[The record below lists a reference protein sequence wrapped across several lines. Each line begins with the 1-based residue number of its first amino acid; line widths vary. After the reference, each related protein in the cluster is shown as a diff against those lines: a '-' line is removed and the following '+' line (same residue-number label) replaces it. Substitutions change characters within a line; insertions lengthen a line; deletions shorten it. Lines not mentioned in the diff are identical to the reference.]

1 MKKKLKASGVGG
13 KRVTIGKGLGNRR
26 LSAGMVSESDRISIA
41 ARLEHFRASNSNG
54 FLASSF
60 NPSLYKTKKS
70 WHSWSTLN
78 FFYGCVVL
86 RLFLPSS
93 RFSISC
99 AAITKRASSVD
110 PILYRQY
117 CLLPISLDLL
127 MFQED
132 LIFLLSVHRTHHSYC
147 SQIFSRNMGIRA
159 TGLMPLS

>member
-1 MKKKLKASGVGG
+1 MKKKLKAFGVGG
-13 KRVTIGKGLGNRR
+13 KRVTVGKGLGNRR
-26 LSAGMVSESDRISIA
+26 LSAGMVSESDRNSIA
-41 ARLEHFRASNSNG
+41 ARLEHFKASDSNG

-60 NPSLYKTKKS
+60 NPSLSKTKKS

-78 FFYGCVVL
+78 FFYGCVVF
-86 RLFLPSS
+86 RLFLPSF

-99 AAITKRASSVD
+99 AVVTKRASSVD
-110 PILYRQY
+110 PILYRH

-147 SQIFSRNMGIRA
+147 SQFFSRNMGIRA

>member
-1 MKKKLKASGVGG
+1 
-13 KRVTIGKGLGNRR
+13 
-26 LSAGMVSESDRISIA
+26 
-41 ARLEHFRASNSNG
+41 LEHFRASNSNG

-60 NPSLYKTKKS
+60 NPSLSKIKKS
-70 WHSWSTLN
+70 WHLWSTLN

-86 RLFLPSS
+86 CLFLHSS

-99 AAITKRASSVD
+99 AAVTKRASSVD
-110 PILYRQY
+110 PIFYRH

-147 SQIFSRNMGIRA
+147 SQFFNRNMGICA

>member
-13 KRVTIGKGLGNRR
+13 KRVTVGKGLGNRR

-41 ARLEHFRASNSNG
+41 ARLEHFRASDSNG
-54 FLASSF
+54 FLASSI
-60 NPSLYKTKKS
+60 NPSLSKTKKS

-99 AAITKRASSVD
+99 AAVTKRASSVD
-110 PILYRQY
+110 PILYQH

-147 SQIFSRNMGIRA
+147 SQFFSRNMGIRA